1 MAQSYKYLGMRGP
14 ITGKLDTTG
23 FNTGRWTIQFDPV
36 ILNFTVPECFIYK
49 LNVTG
54 APGSSFDIRVES
66 QQHDANIFGFQN
78 SWFDGGD
85 DSLVLQPSQTLYL
98 MYSDMVTD
106 NNPPIAWV
114 FLRYDLNKWGNNYG

>member
-1 MAQSYKYLGMRGP
+1 MRGP

-23 FNTGRWTIQFDPV
+23 FNVGNWTIQFDPV
-36 ILNFTVPECFIYK
+36 ILNFTVPECFVYK

-98 MYSDMVTD
+98 MYSDPVTD
-106 NNPPIAWV
+106 KNPPIAWV
-114 FLRYDLNKWGNNYG
+114 FLRYDLNKWGPNYG